1 MTCAVRVA
9 RLFFMAGASP
19 ASVSPI
25 AAQILGVR
33 ASLHTAV
40 ESLERS
46 VEFGN
51 EMLPVADAAALVVEQ
66 ITELKRLLALLEDDN
81 ATRGI
86 GTKRPSGVRSPRA
99 PAT

>member
-1 MTCAVRVA
+1 
-9 RLFFMAGASP
+9 MAGAST
-19 ASVSPI
+19 ASLSPI
-25 AAQILGVR
+25 AAQILDVR
-33 ASLHTAV
+33 ASLYAAV

-51 EMLPVADAAALVVEQ
+51 EILPVADAAAIVVEH

-86 GTKRPSGVRSPRA
+86 GTELPSGARSPRA
-99 PAT
+99 PAK